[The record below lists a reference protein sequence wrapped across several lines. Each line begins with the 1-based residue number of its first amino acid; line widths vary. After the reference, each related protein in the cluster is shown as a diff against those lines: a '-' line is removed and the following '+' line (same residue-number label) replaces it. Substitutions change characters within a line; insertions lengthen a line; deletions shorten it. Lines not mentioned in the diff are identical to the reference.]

1 MGRRFSE
8 FRTLDRFR
16 TPRTF
21 NPAYTFPEA
30 CVAVLG
36 ALARI
41 FLGSLLFGVC
51 GALAWHSW
59 ATIGPAWLRTMTVTL
74 LAAVF
79 VGSFAALMVG
89 IQAGVDGMMARVRTQ
104 KT

>member
-21 NPAYTFPEA
+21 SPAYSFPEA
-30 CVAVLG
+30 CVAVSG

-51 GALAWHSW
+51 GALAWQSW
-59 ATIGPAWLRTMTVTL
+59 VTIAQAWLRTIVVTL
-74 LAAVF
+74 VAAVF

-89 IQAGVDGMMARVRTQ
+89 IQAGVDGMLTRVRAQ